1 MTSSNQLPATWEHF
15 NIIMTYHQH
24 RCTIAIR
31 FSQPCFFL
39 MCIFLWF
46 MITVNAI
53 QALRWLIGD
62 KSWNLKWPNGRC
74 LVQFLTVLFLLESRI
89 LQNVYVLLFDFWASF
104 YTQDKFSVA
113 ILFCYSGF
121 KVKWNAFHTYIH
133 TYIHLFIWSLIQ

>member
-1 MTSSNQLPATWEHF
+1 MYHSNQVFPA
-15 NIIMTYHQH
+15 M
-24 RCTIAIR
+24 
-31 FSQPCFFL
+31 FFL

-62 KSWNLKWPNGRC
+62 KSWNLKWPNGRY

-121 KVKWNAFHTYIH
+121 KVKWNAFHTYLHTYIH
-133 TYIHLFIWSLIQ
+133 TYIHTFIYLESYTINSTSTISKLLKLQTTKNS